1 MRSQLTTV
9 ASAGPPEPL
18 PGRCPARPPRP
29 ASLARQPRPASQ
41 PRPALRLVGW
51 VAAAWVGT
59 LLAYA
64 AGLAGL
70 LPLVLLGL
78 TAGLLPGGRTL
89 LDRLVL
95 AGALLA
101 GATCAA
107 GLIFSAWP
115 WGLHPVPVAGTA
127 LTVLLGIAAATGRR
141 PRLPRPAA
149 VDLLPVGAALL
160 AAAAMA
166 WPYLRAGD
174 LAGRLAYAMTGE
186 DNSRHLATVEGI
198 RAVGGYLFTDP
209 QAAARIAPEGMV
221 WYPQGFHLT
230 AALLDTFLRS
240 STSPAGPASAL
251 GHYLGWSVGAWG
263 LLVLAVA
270 WAANRLAGRQLD
282 LPRALALTG
291 AVTAACLGSELARFV
306 VYGYPGESLGL
317 AATVLLVALTCRPV
331 TRTGTQVAV
340 VGALCVTVGFAYLM
354 FLPVVAALVAA
365 WLVRDRRRL
374 RRRPVVLAVVALVA
388 AVLTPLP
395 AVAGL
400 LRTDQADNVAT
411 GGGVFP
417 RYDAFL
423 ALVGLVVAGLV
434 VGRRLP
440 VWRRYAGALTAAG
453 LFAAGF
459 LLYFR
464 ALGTDPR
471 YYYGKTLHLLL
482 AVLLVGVGA
491 LALLLP
497 PPWRPAPGP
506 RSGGHGRRVGARWAV
521 AVAVV
526 LACAGAAG
534 LPRGTGVFAQ
544 PFPDGSSTWAAAWW
558 SGSLSRPRPA
568 ALTVRVL
575 ARPPAA
581 PGTVTVV
588 VSDRRREGYL
598 VTLFAS
604 TLQGAAG
611 SAGPAVYR
619 LPLAEPARSAAVV
632 AAVPGRIRFL
642 AVDAAAARVVEDLLA
657 ARPELRARVTLER
670 LP

>member
-1 MRSQLTTV
+1 MQSQLTTV
-9 ASAGPPEPL
+9 VAPAGPPEPP
-18 PGRCPARPPRP
+18 PGRPARH
-29 ASLARQPRPASQ
+29 AR
-41 PRPALRLVGW
+41 RLVGW
-51 VAAAWVGT
+51 LAAAWVVP

-78 TAGLLPGGRTL
+78 TAGLLRGGRTL

-107 GLIFSAWP
+107 GLLFSAWP

-127 LTVLLGIAAATGRR
+127 STVLLGIAAATGRR
-141 PRLPRPAA
+141 LRLPRPAA
-149 VDLLPVGAALL
+149 ADLLPVGAALL

-240 STSPAGPASAL
+240 STAPAGPADAL

-263 LLVLAVA
+263 LLVLAVT
-270 WAANRLAGRQLD
+270 WAANRLAGPQLD
-282 LPRALALTG
+282 PPRALALTG

-331 TRTGTQVAV
+331 ARAGTQVAV

-354 FLPVVAALVAA
+354 FLPVVAALAAA

-374 RRRPVVLAVVALVA
+374 RRRPRLLAVVALVA
-388 AVLTPLP
+388 AALTPLP

-400 LRTDQADNVAT
+400 LRTDQVDNVAT

-423 ALVGLVVAGLV
+423 ALAGLV
-434 VGRRLP
+434 GAGLVAGRRLP
-440 VWRRYAGALTAAG
+440 AWRRYAGALAAAG
-453 LFAAGF
+453 VFAAGF

-482 AVLLVGVGA
+482 AVLLVGAGA

-497 PPWRPAPGP
+497 PPGRPA
-506 RSGGHGRRVGARWAV
+506 SGRRTGGGRRAGARWAV
-521 AVAVV
+521 AAAVV

-534 LPRGTGVFAQ
+534 LPRGTGIFAQ
-544 PFPDGSSTWAAAWW
+544 PFGDGSSTWAAAWW
-558 SGSLSRPRPA
+558 SGSLARPGPA
-568 ALTVRVL
+568 ALTVRAL

-598 VTLFAS
+598 VTLFVS
-604 TLQGAAG
+604 TLQGTAG
-611 SAGPAVYR
+611 ASGPAVYR
-619 LPLAEPARSAAVV
+619 LPLGEPARSAAVV
-632 AAVPGRIRFL
+632 AAVPGPIRFL
-642 AVDAAAARVVEDLLA
+642 AVDAAAARTVEDLLA
-657 ARPELRARVTLER
+657 ARPELRARVSVER

>member
-1 MRSQLTTV
+1 MQGQLTTALAAV
-9 ASAGPPEPL
+9 PRRAV
-18 PGRCPARPPRP
+18 PGRPARPARW
-29 ASLARQPRPASQ
+29 LAAW
-41 PRPALRLVGW
+41 L
-51 VAAAWVGT
+51 AAAWLGP

-64 AGLAGL
+64 AGLAGV

-78 TAGLLPGGRTL
+78 TAGLLRSGRTL

-95 AGALLA
+95 AGGLLA

-107 GLIFSAWP
+107 GLLFSAWP

-141 PRLPRPAA
+141 PRLPRPVAA
-149 VDLLPVGAALL
+149 DLLPVGAALL
-160 AAAAMA
+160 AATALA

-174 LAGRLAYAMTGE
+174 LAGRLAYSMTGE
-186 DNSRHLATVEGI
+186 DNSRHLATIEGI

-209 QAAARIAPEGMV
+209 QAVARIAPEGMV

-240 STSPAGPASAL
+240 STGPAGPADAL

-263 LLVLAVA
+263 LLVLAVT

-331 TRTGTQVAV
+331 ARTGTQVAV

-354 FLPVVAALVAA
+354 FLPVVAALVVA

-374 RRRPVVLAVVALVA
+374 RRRPVVLSVVAVA
-388 AVLTPLP
+388 VAVLTPLP

-400 LRTDQADNVAT
+400 LRTDQVDNVAT

-423 ALVGLVVAGLV
+423 ALAGLV
-434 VGRRLP
+434 GAGLVAGRRLP
-440 VWRRYAGALTAAG
+440 VWRRYAGALAAAG
-453 LFAAGF
+453 AFAAGF

-482 AVLLVGVGA
+482 AVLFVGA
-491 LALLLP
+491 GALVLLLP
-497 PPWRPAPGP
+497 PPWRAMA
-506 RSGGHGRRVGARWAV
+506 GRRAGGPTRWAV
-521 AVAVV
+521 AGAVV
-526 LACAGAAG
+526 LACVGLAG

-544 PFPDGSSTWAAAWW
+544 PFGDRVTTWAAAWW
-558 SGSLSRPRPA
+558 SGSLARPRPA
-568 ALTVRVL
+568 ALTVSAL
-575 ARPPAA
+575 AWPPAT

-598 VTLFAS
+598 VTLFVS
-604 TLQGAAG
+604 TLQGTAG
-611 SAGPAVYR
+611 ASEPAVYR
-619 LPLAEPARSAAVV
+619 LPLSEPARCAAVV
-632 AAVPGRIRFL
+632 RAVPGRIRFL
-642 AVDAAAARVVEDLLA
+642 AADAAAARIVEDLLA
-657 ARPELRARVTLER
+657 ARPELRARVTLEL

>member
-1 MRSQLTTV
+1 MQSQSATV
-9 ASAGPPEPL
+9 VAPAGPPEPP
-18 PGRCPARPPRP
+18 PGRPAWPAR
-29 ASLARQPRPASQ
+29 
-41 PRPALRLVGW
+41 RLVGW
-51 VAAAWVGT
+51 LVVAWVGP

-78 TAGLLPGGRTL
+78 TAGLLRGGRTL

-107 GLIFSAWP
+107 GLLFSAWP

-127 LTVLLGIAAATGRR
+127 STVLLGIAAATGRR
-141 PRLPRPAA
+141 PGLPRPVAA
-149 VDLLPVGAALL
+149 DALPVGAALL
-160 AAAAMA
+160 AAVALA

-209 QAAARIAPEGMV
+209 QAAARIAPEPMV

-240 STSPAGPASAL
+240 STAPAGPADAL
-251 GHYLGWSVGAWG
+251 DHYLGWSVGAWG
-263 LLVLAVA
+263 LLVLAVTWTA
-270 WAANRLAGRQLD
+270 QRLAGPWLD

-317 AATVLLVALTCRPV
+317 AAAVLLVAVTCRPV
-331 TRTGTQVAV
+331 ARTGTQVAV

-374 RRRPVVLAVVALVA
+374 RRRPRLLAVAMSVA

-400 LRTDQADNVAT
+400 LRTDQVDNVAT

-423 ALVGLVVAGLV
+423 ALVGLVGAGLV
-434 VGRRLP
+434 AGRRLP
-440 VWRRYAGALTAAG
+440 VWRRYAGALAAAG
-453 LFAAGF
+453 VFAAGF

-482 AVLLVGVGA
+482 AVLLVGAGA

-497 PPWRPAPGP
+497 PPGRTVPGT
-506 RSGGHGRRVGARWAV
+506 RAGGGTGRRTAGQRAGARWAV
-521 AVAVV
+521 AVALVA
-526 LACAGAAG
+526 ACAGAAG
-534 LPRGTGVFAQ
+534 LPRGTGLFAQ
-544 PFPDGSSTWAAAWW
+544 PFGDRVTTWAAAWW
-558 SGSLSRPRPA
+558 SGSLARPGPA
-568 ALTVRVL
+568 ASTARAL

-598 VTLFAS
+598 VTLFVS
-604 TLQGAAG
+604 TLQGTAG
-611 SAGPAVYR
+611 ASGPAVYR

-632 AAVPGRIRFL
+632 AAVPGPIRFL
-642 AVDAAAARVVEDLLA
+642 AADAAAARIVEDLLA
-657 ARPELRARVTLER
+657 ARPELRERVSVER

>member
-1 MRSQLTTV
+1 MQSQSATV
-9 ASAGPPEPL
+9 VAPAGPPQPP
-18 PGRCPARPPRP
+18 PGHPARH
-29 ASLARQPRPASQ
+29 AG
-41 PRPALRLVGW
+41 RLVGW
-51 VAAAWVGT
+51 LAAAWVGP
-59 LLAYA
+59 LLAYPA
-64 AGLAGL
+64 ALAGP
-70 LPLVLLGL
+70 LPLLLLGL
-78 TAGLLPGGRTL
+78 TAGLLRGGRTL

-107 GLIFSAWP
+107 GLLFSAWP

-127 LTVLLGIAAATGRR
+127 LTGLLGIAAATGRR
-141 PRLPRPAA
+141 PRLPRPVAA
-149 VDLLPVGAALL
+149 DLPPVGAALL
-160 AAAAMA
+160 AAVAMA

-240 STSPAGPASAL
+240 STAPAGPADAL
-251 GHYLGWSVGAWG
+251 DHYLGWSVGAWG
-263 LLVLAVA
+263 LLVLAVT
-270 WAANRLAGRQLD
+270 WAAHRLAGPQLD
-282 LPRALALTG
+282 PPRTLALTG

-317 AATVLLVALTCRPV
+317 AATVLLVAVTCRPV
-331 TRTGTQVAV
+331 ARTGTQVAV

-374 RRRPVVLAVVALVA
+374 RHRPRLLVAVALVA

-400 LRTDQADNVAT
+400 LRTDQVDNVAT

-423 ALVGLVVAGLV
+423 AFAGLV
-434 VGRRLP
+434 GGGLIAGRRLP
-440 VWRRYAGALTAAG
+440 VWRRYAAALAAAG
-453 LFAAGF
+453 VFAAGF

-482 AVLLVGVGA
+482 AVLLVGAGA
-491 LALLLP
+491 LALLP
-497 PPWRPAPGP
+497 PPGRTVPD
-506 RSGGHGRRVGARWAV
+506 SLGGGEAGRRAEGRRAGARWAV
-521 AVAVV
+521 AVAV
-526 LACAGAAG
+526 
-534 LPRGTGVFAQ
+534 LPV
-544 PFPDGSSTWAAAWW
+544 
-558 SGSLSRPRPA
+558 
-568 ALTVRVL
+568 
-575 ARPPAA
+575 
-581 PGTVTVV
+581 
-588 VSDRRREGYL
+588 
-598 VTLFAS
+598 
-604 TLQGAAG
+604 
-611 SAGPAVYR
+611 
-619 LPLAEPARSAAVV
+619 
-632 AAVPGRIRFL
+632 
-642 AVDAAAARVVEDLLA
+642 
-657 ARPELRARVTLER
+657 
-670 LP
+670 